1 MTVIKAFEGGKTTG
15 ELNEEIAGRIQDVID
30 EYAGRTTL
38 PAILGI
44 LELIKFDLI
53 DSALTEE

>member
-1 MTVIKAFEGGKTTG
+1 MTVIKAFEGGKTAG
-15 ELNEEIAGRIQDVID
+15 ELNEEIAERIQDLID
-30 EYAGRTTL
+30 EYAGKTTL

-53 DSALTEE
+53 DRALTEE